1 MKKLKI
7 VFLLSLLVV
16 FVIACASDGTRNIL
30 KKETDDDVVHDTFT
44 IKAAGSHEECIEL
57 KPGQVFDYKYDAS
70 QFVNFNIHYHAEDK
84 VYHPVKRKGYMMGE
98 GMVDPSKHDYFTPK
112 QEFYCLM
119 WNNINE
125 EPVEVSFKCVLRDK

>member
-1 MKKLKI
+1 
-7 VFLLSLLVV
+7 LLGIFVV
-16 FVIACASDGTRNIL
+16 GCAATDTGSTSRIL
-30 KKETDDDVVHDTFT
+30 KKEVESNVVHDTFT

-57 KPGQVFDYKYDAS
+57 KPGQVFDFKYDAS

-98 GMVDPSKHDYFTPK
+98 GMVDPSKHDYFIPE
-112 QEFYCLM
+112 QGFYCLM

-125 EPVEVSFKCVLRDK
+125 EPVEVSFNCVIKDK